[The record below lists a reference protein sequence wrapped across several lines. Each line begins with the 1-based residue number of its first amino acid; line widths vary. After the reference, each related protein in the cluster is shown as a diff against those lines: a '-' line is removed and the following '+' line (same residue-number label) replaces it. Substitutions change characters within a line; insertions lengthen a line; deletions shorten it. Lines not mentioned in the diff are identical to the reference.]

1 MNRILVSTTDIAHSN
16 IAVGIFC
23 VTTQDIFQVH
33 LASIQLF
40 FGRSLAFGGKVRT
53 AQGFVGQS
61 AYRAVRTVKD
71 NRSAAGFAQRNF
83 VVQTEINFA
92 SRQGFGLNVAIGT
105 GVSNGVAQVD
115 FFRRPFISG
124 NNQTF
129 LQLFAHLIQGF
140 LNRTDSGIFRAV
152 RFSYGERGRSHFT
165 RYRVDCCVQ
174 CGCNRFKLLDI
185 YRVGIRSAFGDVGGF
200 VAAVVQTRLGQ
211 GNRSVCCAIGN
222 SQSVAVQHAVADRDF
237 IESNVV

>member
-1 MNRILVSTTDIAHSN
+1 MVILPLVFSASPPKMVFRFAWLAFN
-16 IAVGIFC
+16 CSSVAAWPLVAKSAPPRFC
-23 VTTQDIFQVH
+23 WSVH
-33 LASIQLF
+33 LPC
-40 FGRSLAFGGKVRT
+40 RSYRQV
-53 AQGFVGQS
+53 QS
-61 AYRAVRTVKD
+61 
-71 NRSAAGFAQRNF
+71 SAAGFAQRNF

-124 NNQTF
+124 NDQTF

-165 RYRVDCCVQ
+165 V
-174 CGCNRFKLLDI
+174 
-185 YRVGIRSAFGDVGGF
+185 VGLTVVFN
-200 VAAVVQTRLGQ
+200 AA
-211 GNRSVCCAIGN
+211 AIGL
-222 SQSVAVQHAVADRDF
+222 SCSTFTASVSAVPLAMLEALLPPLSRPF
-237 IESNVV
+237 

>member
-1 MNRILVSTTDIAHSN
+1 M
-16 IAVGIFC
+16 
-23 VTTQDIFQVH
+23 
-33 LASIQLF
+33 ASIQLF
-40 FGRSLAFGGKVRT
+40 FGCSLAFGGKVRT

-61 AYRAVRTVKD
+61 AYRAVRTVKY

-105 GVSNGVAQVD
+105 GVSNGFAQVD

-124 NNQTF
+124 NDQTF
-129 LQLFAHLIQGF
+129 LQLFTHLIQGF

-165 RYRVDCCVQ
+165 RCGVDCCVQ
-174 CGCNRFKLLDI
+174 CGCNRFELLDI
-185 YRVGIRSAFGDVGGF
+185 YRVGIRSAFGYFGNLI
-200 VAAVVQTRLGQ
+200 AAVIQTVFSQ
-211 GNRSVCCAIGN
+211 GYRSVCSTVGN
-222 SQSVAVQHAVADRDF
+222 SQSVAVQHAVADGNF